1 MSGNQKSYLESAV
14 NAALHTIHY
23 SRGTRTWTNRN
34 QQTYLRGIMVV
45 RGMHVDHV
53 TYDTIERMDGT
64 VWLKPGVY
72 NAAMEIS
79 VDQRNPGRRQIRP
92 VHSQRNNQDR
102 ICNFLIHASAPP
114 HFLEGCVAPGYESAR
129 GLEAS
134 PSSLETLFLA
144 LGGFEAGKPVLF
156 NVSGVMPAN

>member
-1 MSGNQKSYLESAV
+1 MSGNQKSYLEVAV

-23 SRGTRTWTNRN
+23 SRGTRTWTNSKK
-34 QQTYLRGIMVV
+34 QTYLRGIMVV
-45 RGMHVDHV
+45 RGMHVDYV

-79 VDQRNPGRRQIRP
+79 VDKRNPGRRQIRP
-92 VHSQRNNQDR
+92 VHSQRNNEGR
-102 ICNFLIHASAPP
+102 VCNFLIHPSAPP

-134 PSSLETLFLA
+134 KPSLETIFLS
-144 LGGFEAGKPVLF
+144 LGGFEAGKQVLF
-156 NVSGVMPAN
+156 NVSGIMPAN

>member
-1 MSGNQKSYLESAV
+1 MIRLNAWTVRYGSNPAFTTPPWKSPSIRE
-14 NAALHTIHY
+14 I
-23 SRGTRTWTNRN
+23 RG
-34 QQTYLRGIMVV
+34 VS
-45 RGMHVDHV
+45 
-53 TYDTIERMDGT
+53 E
-64 VWLKPGVY
+64 
-72 NAAMEIS
+72 
-79 VDQRNPGRRQIRP
+79 IRP
-92 VHSQRNNQDR
+92 VHSQRNNKGR

-134 PSSLETLFLA
+134 SQSSLETIFLS